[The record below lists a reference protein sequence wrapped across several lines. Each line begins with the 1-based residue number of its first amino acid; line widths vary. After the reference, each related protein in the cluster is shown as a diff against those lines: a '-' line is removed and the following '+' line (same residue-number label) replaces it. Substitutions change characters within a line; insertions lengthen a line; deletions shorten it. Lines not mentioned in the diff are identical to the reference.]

1 MISPSDLIERLRTER
16 SVYTVLGLVSIAAD
30 EIERLTDDVAAMGN
44 ECIELRLEIER
55 LRDALEQIAVHA
67 PDIPLIELNRNMRQ
81 IAREALK

>member
-1 MISPSDLIERLRTER
+1 MTSPSDLIERLRTER
-16 SVYTVLGLVSIAAD
+16 SVYDAELADEAAD